1 MSKAKELFD
10 QWLDLKDETN
20 RMLVKAIV
28 ESHSGNP
35 DMNKLD
41 NWLNNVNFQLENFIK
56 KSREIFEHDERRLN
70 ERNDT
75 IKYLQDKLAARK
87 K

>member
-10 QWLDLKDETN
+10 QWLDLKNETS
-20 RMLVKAIV
+20 RMVVKAMV
-28 ESHSGNP
+28 ESHSGNTN
-35 DMNKLD
+35 MEKLD
-41 NWLNNVNFQLENFIK
+41 HWLNNANLQLENFIK